1 MDFLHI
7 PCVAVN
13 RVRITDCQS
22 EIVGELCLNQV
33 VFRQRGQ
40 ICRKLGQHIVSLCNI
55 RFKLNGIRGIVLI
68 NEGNT
73 QSTCVVLRGNCCD
86 SASCV
91 IKSEIG
97 DRCVG
102 LKCGCL
108 QILDGSVRLGVLI
121 CKISCK

>member
-1 MDFLHI
+1 M
-7 PCVAVN
+7 AVN
-13 RVRITDCQS
+13 RVRITDCKS
-22 EIVGELCLNQV
+22 EIVDELCLKQV

-40 ICRKLGQHIVSLCNI
+40 ICRQLGQHIVSLCNI
-55 RFKLNGIRGIVLI
+55 CLKLNGIRGIVLI
-68 NEGNT
+68 NEGNAQT
-73 QSTCVVLRGNCCD
+73 ACIILRGDCCD
-86 SASCV
+86 SAGCV

-108 QILDGSVRLGVLI
+108 QILDGSVRLGVPI